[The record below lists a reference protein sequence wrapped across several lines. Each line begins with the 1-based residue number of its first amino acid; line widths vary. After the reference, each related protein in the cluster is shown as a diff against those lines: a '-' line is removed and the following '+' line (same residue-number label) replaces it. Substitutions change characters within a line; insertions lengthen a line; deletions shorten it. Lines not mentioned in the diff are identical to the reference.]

1 MDHYF
6 LVEPDWENN
15 AEEWWDALRTR
26 YPMLGNALTNCNR
39 VIASQEVL
47 KAIMELPGYKAGP
60 AYARTPILIFG
71 LGEIARRTEN
81 GEMVAIVHTLA

>member
-6 LVEPDWENN
+6 LIEPDFENN

-26 YPMLGNALTNCNR
+26 YPVLGNALTNCNR
-39 VIASQEVL
+39 VIATEKVL
-47 KAIMELPGYKAGP
+47 KAIMALPGYKAGP
-60 AYARTPILIFG
+60 SYAKTPILIFR
-71 LGEIARRTEN
+71 LGEIACRTEN